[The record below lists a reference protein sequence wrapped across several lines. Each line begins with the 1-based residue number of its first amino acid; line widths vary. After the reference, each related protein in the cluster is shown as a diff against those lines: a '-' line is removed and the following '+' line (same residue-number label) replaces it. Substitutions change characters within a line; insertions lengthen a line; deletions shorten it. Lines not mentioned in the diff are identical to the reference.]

1 MGQTAEKKF
10 KKNKMNKI
18 IKLRKYIK
26 IYKLDGYIVPKNDEY
41 FNEYVSQS
49 NERLKFISNFSGSAG
64 FAIILKNKN
73 YLFVDGRYT
82 IQAKIQS
89 GRNFTINTMPQKLPK
104 DVLKT
109 KKKLK
114 IGFDPKLHNAR
125 QINFLFNIK
134 NIILKPINENLIDI
148 IWSNRPKDLIKPFFS
163 LSKKD
168 SGQSAK
174 EKIIKVKNDLIKNK
188 ADYLLVTAPEN
199 VAWILNIRG
208 CDSAFSP
215 IPNARLLISSSGDID
230 LFSQIKKVT
239 KIKKI
244 FSKKVKFHDE
254 DKIEKKL
261 RSLWKNNIWLDSL
274 SCSIHYKNLLIKKNK
289 IIEKIDP
296 IYSLKSIK
304 NHAEI
309 KNMKKSHM
317 IDGIALTKFLFWLK
331 KNFRRKKITEISAQ
345 EKLENFRKMNKTYKF
360 PSFSTISGSGPNSA
374 IIHYKASLKSN
385 RTLKKGDLYLIDSG
399 GQYSFGTTDVTR
411 TISLDNESN
420 FIKEIYTRVLKGHIA
435 VSNHKYKKNSKGSDV
450 DKDAR
455 KYLKK
460 IKLDYP
466 HGTGHGV
473 GYFLNVH
480 EGPQSLSKNNKVNL
494 KPGMIISNE
503 PGYYKEGH
511 FGIRIENLIYIK
523 KNKFEEL
530 TLAPI
535 DKNLIKKNMLNKK
548 EIDWLNKY
556 HTKVKK
562 NLFRFM
568 NNEEKANL
576 VDACSPV

>member
-1 MGQTAEKKF
+1 
-10 KKNKMNKI
+10 MNNIK
-18 IKLRKYIK
+18 KLRKFFRSFMI
-26 IYKLDGYIVPKNDEY
+26 DGYLVPKNDEY

-49 NERLKFISNFSGSAG
+49 SDRLKFISNFSGSAG

-82 IQAKIQS
+82 IQGQIQS
-89 GRNFTINTMPQKLPK
+89 GKNFKIITIPQKFPK

-114 IGFDPKLHNAR
+114 IGFDPKLHSEK
-125 QINFLFNIK
+125 QLNFLFNIK
-134 NIILKPINENLIDI
+134 NIVLKPINRNLIDI
-148 IWSNRPKDLIKPFFS
+148 IWSKKPKDLVKPFFS

-168 SGQSAK
+168 AGQSSQ
-174 EKIIKVKNDLIKNK
+174 EKIVKVKKVLLKNK
-188 ADYLLVTAPEN
+188 VDYLLVTAPEN

-208 CDSAFSP
+208 YDSTFSP
-215 IPNARLLISSSGDID
+215 IPNARLLINSKGDID
-230 LFSQIKKVT
+230 LFSQLKKVT

-244 FSKKVKFHDE
+244 FSKKIEFHDE
-254 DKIEKKL
+254 NKIEKKL
-261 RSLWKNNIWLDSL
+261 SNLWKNNIWLDSL
-274 SCSIHYKNLLIKKNK
+274 SCSIHYKNLLRKRNR

-296 IYSLKSIK
+296 IYYFKSIK
-304 NHAEI
+304 NPTEI

-317 IDGIALTKFLFWLK
+317 VDGVALTKFLFWLK
-331 KNFRRKKITEISAQ
+331 KNFRKKKITEISAQ
-345 EKLENFRKMNKTYKF
+345 KKLESFRKMNKTYKF

-374 IIHYKASLKSN
+374 IIHYKASVKSN
-385 RTLKKGDLYLIDSG
+385 RTLKRGDLYLVDSG

-411 TISLDNESN
+411 TISLDNNSN
-420 FIKEIYTRVLKGHIA
+420 FIREIYTRVLKGHIA
-435 VSNHKYKKNSKGSDV
+435 VSDYKFRKNSKGSDI
-450 DKDAR
+450 DRNAR
-455 KYLKK
+455 KSLKK
-460 IKLDYP
+460 VKLDYP

-480 EGPQSLSKNNKVNL
+480 EGPQSFSKNNKVNL

-530 TLAPI
+530 TMAPI
-535 DKNLIKKNMLNKK
+535 EKDLIKKKMLNKK
-548 EIDWLNKY
+548 EIGWLNKY

-562 NLFRFM
+562 N
-568 NNEEKANL
+568 
-576 VDACSPV
+576 